1 MYVTGSVTGPSF
13 VLQTPERLLE
23 KHLLLFHVFCRN
35 FIYEVS
41 MRSQGQLLMKN
52 HLNSFYKTLNTMIRV
67 TEVSVMSLASRRY
80 LRRELV
86 VKNKQRSGLQTLAMK
101 KVKT

>member
-1 MYVTGSVTGPSF
+1 
-13 VLQTPERLLE
+13 
-23 KHLLLFHVFCRN
+23 
-35 FIYEVS
+35 
-41 MRSQGQLLMKN
+41 MKN

-86 VKNKQRSGLQTLAMK
+86 VKNKQRSGPQTVAMK
-101 KVKT
+101 KSQNLVHKKTDSSKNFIKNIYKKKH